1 MVYLPLWKI
10 WTSVGIIIPYMFQTT
25 NQIKNRGL
33 SGDMPSL
40 EIQEFAMEN
49 GHGNQM
55 EFIYKCF
62 HGTVE
67 LPGGKQESSWLIGG
81 CSGENLLKF

>member
-1 MVYLPLWKI
+1 MNVSWDYY
-10 WTSVGIIIPYMFQTT
+10 SQYMFQTT

-49 GHGNQM
+49 LL
-55 EFIYKCF
+55 EIRWK
-62 HGTVE
+62 
-67 LPGGKQESSWLIGG
+67 SSTNVSMALSNYQG
-81 CSGENLLKF
+81 